1 MLRSVPRGVE
11 KGADV
16 PLICSSCA
24 LFATKLPGTG
34 GLGEKWK
41 KLAHLWPNT
50 LYSDF
55 ELVFIPCHGINIP
68 VFYVSTSTIAFLR
81 QLEARLLQFYVIAVK
96 INRIWFVL

>member
-11 KGADV
+11 KGAGIL
-16 PLICSSCA
+16 LICTSWS

-41 KLAHLWPNT
+41 KLSHLWPNT

-68 VFYVSTSTIAFLR
+68 VSYVSASTIAFLQ
-81 QLEARLLQFYVIAVK
+81 QLAAHLLQFYAIAVK
-96 INRIWFVL
+96 INRIWFV